1 MTIVNLRATVES
13 RENQIRRLELLVEE
27 RCATID
33 RLKYANERL
42 GLKNHL
48 LMAMLIAP
56 TPGDAAMLTPPK

>member
-1 MTIVNLRATVES
+1 MTIVNLRAAIEG

-42 GLKNHL
+42 GLENHL
-48 LMAMLIAP
+48 LMAMLVAP
-56 TPGDAAMLTPPK
+56 APGEAAAPEAPR